1 MAEASIFSNNKNQAI
16 RIPRALEF
24 ADDVKKVNIFS
35 VGNARIITPVGE
47 SWDSWFEGLRATD
60 DFMSERKQPREQS
73 REDF

>member
-24 ADDVKKVNIFS
+24 ADGVKKVNIFP
-35 VGNARIITPVGE
+35 VGNARIITRVGE

-60 DFMSERKQPREQS
+60 DFMIEREQPDEQT
-73 REDF
+73 RENF

>member
-60 DFMSERKQPREQS
+60 DFMIEREQPDEQT
-73 REDF
+73 RENF

>member
-24 ADDVKKVNIFS
+24 ADGVKKVNIFP

-47 SWDSWFEGLRATD
+47 SWDSWFEGLHATD
-60 DFMSERKQPREQS
+60 DFMIEREQPGEQT
-73 REDF
+73 RESF

>member
-60 DFMSERKQPREQS
+60 DFMSEREQPREQI
-73 REDF
+73 REEF